1 VGPLDQ
7 ELQPG
12 DEIAGFRVTGVAG
25 RGGMGVVYRA
35 EQLDLQ
41 RPVALKLIAT
51 PLARDEDFRERFV
64 RESRAAAA
72 IDHPN
77 VIPVYS
83 AGEDD
88 GRLYLAM
95 RFVDGEDLRTLV
107 QREGPL
113 APHRAAPLIAQVAN
127 ALDAAHARGLVHRD
141 IKPANVL
148 IDGDHAYLTDFGLTK
163 RLTGET
169 TMTGSGR
176 WVGTLGYIAPEQIRG
191 AGVDARADVYALGC
205 LLFYVLTG
213 VAPYRRD
220 SDEATLY
227 AHLHDAP
234 PDARAL
240 MPDVPA
246 SLAHVVERALAKDP
260 DDRYPS
266 AGDLGRAA
274 LAAVGDGPAPPPER
288 TVARGAAAPGG
299 LGDEETVVPGGGR
312 TAVTATAATAL
323 GPGDE
328 HPRATS
334 RGGLPGWL
342 TPVLSL
348 LAGAA
353 LVLIVVLLATGG
365 DDENAGSGAGTTPSR
380 TTSTT
385 STTAGGGVKT
395 SEIDVDPRPN
405 AIAYSSGRVWVAS
418 PRTNRLIGLA
428 AEGDGKRRTI
438 RLPWN
443 GGTTSVAAGFGSLWV
458 TNGPQGRLVRIDPK
472 TGHVQGDRLVG
483 EGEAVVVATGEDAVW
498 VGRRAI
504 KSTDPPS
511 SIVKVDPHGGAAKDI
526 PFGQE
531 GVGDIT
537 TGGGFVWVPNRRR
550 ARLSRIAPGSGDRM
564 STRIGLGAHR
574 VAYGAGQVWVT
585 NYDDGTVT
593 QNTRALDNAAT
604 VALSVRGPQDLVV
617 AGGSVWVV
625 SNLDDA
631 VVRLDAEDG
640 RAVGDPI
647 EVGRNPFAIVAHG
660 KRLWVTNLAS
670 ASVTRLT
677 LP

>member
-1 VGPLDQ
+1 MSPLDS
-7 ELQPG
+7 ELQAG
-12 DEIAGFRVTGVAG
+12 DEFAGYRVTGLAG

-51 PLARDEDFRERFV
+51 PLARDEAFRERFV

-113 APHRAAPLIAQVAN
+113 SPERAASVISQIGG

-148 IDGDHAYLTDFGLTK
+148 LDGDHAYLTDFGLTK

-191 AGVDARADVYALGC
+191 EGVDARADVYALGC
-205 LLFYVLTG
+205 LLFYILTG

-246 SLAHVVERALAKDP
+246 GLADVIERALAKDP
-260 DDRYPS
+260 DDRFPS

-274 LAAVGDGPAPPPER
+274 LAAVGEGPVPPPER
-288 TVARGAAAPGG
+288 VVARGAAAPGG
-299 LGDEETVVPGGGR
+299 FADDETIVPG
-312 TAVTATAATAL
+312 AAEAATRTPTAHTAL
-323 GPGDE
+323 APGASP
-328 HPRATS
+328 PRPS
-334 RGGLPGWL
+334 HRGGLPPWL

-353 LVLIVVLLATGG
+353 IVLIVVLLATGG
-365 DDENAGSGAGTTPSR
+365 DDEPSGTTTPGA
-380 TTSTT
+380 STT
-385 STTAGGGVKT
+385 PTTTTPAGAPRAAAT
-395 SEIDVDPRPN
+395 SKVDPRPN
-405 AIAYSSGRVWVAS
+405 TIAYARDRIWVGS
-418 PRTNRLIGLA
+418 PRTNRLIGLPA
-428 AEGDGKRRTI
+428 GGKGKQRTI
-438 RLPWN
+438 RLPWKA
-443 GGTTSVAAGFGSLWV
+443 GTTSIAAGFGSLWV
-458 TNGPQGRLVRIDPK
+458 TNGTQSRVVRIDPK
-472 TGHVQGDRLVG
+472 TGHIQGDRLLG
-483 EGEAVVVATGEDAVW
+483 SGEAVVAAAGEGAIW
-498 VGRRAI
+498 VGRRAS
-504 KSTDPPS
+504 KTTDPPS
-511 SIVKVDPHGGAAKDI
+511 SIFKINPRNGETSEI
-526 PFGQE
+526 LFGQE
-531 GVGDIT
+531 GVGDVT
-537 TGGGFVWVPNRRR
+537 VGGGYVWVANRRR
-550 ARLSRIAPGSGDRM
+550 SRVSRLTP
-564 STRIGLGAHR
+564 STGERKSTAIGLGIHR
-574 VAYGAGQVWVT
+574 VAYGAGSVWVT

-593 QNTRALDNAAT
+593 QNTRALDNRTT
-604 VALSVRGPQDLVV
+604 VPLSVRGPQDLTVV
-617 AGGSVWVV
+617 GDTVWVV
-625 SNLDDA
+625 SNLDDS
-631 VVRLDAEDG
+631 VVALDVKTGDP
-640 RAVGDPI
+640 VGDPI
-647 EVGRNPFAIVAHG
+647 TVGRNPFAIVAHG
-660 KRLWVTNLAS
+660 KSLWVTNLAS
-670 ASVTRLT
+670 ATVTRIDGVR
-677 LP
+677 